1 MSAIIHGFGNNE
13 VTCYTPGAVVWFK
26 LCKDSSMKVRYSA
39 HSDPGLKREVN
50 QDWYGFSK
58 PVQGGHKGQLLVICD
73 GMGGHAAGEV
83 ASRLGVETIL
93 DQFGRST
100 EDNPAVLLEQAF
112 SVANQQIYVQGRGA
126 MGTLVWQHSWLIIC
140 CMWQTW
146 VTVAPI

>member
-73 GMGGHAAGEV
+73 GMGAMPLVKLPVGSALKRFWI
-83 ASRLGVETIL
+83 SLGVRRKIT
-93 DQFGRST
+93 R
-100 EDNPAVLLEQAF
+100 
-112 SVANQQIYVQGRGA
+112 R
-126 MGTLVWQHSWLIIC
+126 C
-140 CMWQTW
+140 CWNRH
-146 VTVAPI
+146 